1 MQKLEYDGQ
10 INIAVGLS
18 AESKIW
24 KNTKIK
30 WSEFVEKIAEERKT
44 SETLKQFLA
53 ASKAEQGKIKDVG
66 EPDTIVTEYE
76 HFMKVDKDDED
87 L

>member
-44 SETLKQFLA
+44 SETVRRQSETAESAQRAVCA
-53 ASKAEQGKIKDVG
+53 AGKR
-66 EPDTIVTEYE
+66 P
-76 HFMKVDKDDED
+76 
-87 L
+87 